1 MNMDLSII
9 VLTCNQR
16 AYTMRLLESMG
27 AYLRATPGTELI
39 LVDNGSADTTIADV
53 RRWQQSLNLSNL
65 TIIEAGEN
73 LGVARG
79 RNLGLKA
86 ARGEVLMLLDNDTIA
101 DPDTFEALRRHVIEN
116 PSCGIAA
123 PALYAPDGEL
133 QASAKPYPGIWI
145 KLAHILRPGIELAC
159 EREELLKPHPYYVIG
174 ACQTFRREIPERIG
188 MLDSAVFFGPE
199 DCEYC
204 IRVRKAGYT
213 IDYLPHL
220 RLTHYWRRATRR
232 SPLSPL
238 ARRHAIALLRFW
250 LRHPLP

>member
-1 MNMDLSII
+1 MDLSII
-9 VLTCNQR
+9 VLT
-16 AYTMRLLESMG
+16 TLG
-27 AYLRATPGTELI
+27 
-39 LVDNGSADTTIADV
+39 DHGSADTTIADV

-188 MLDSAVFFGPE
+188 MLDSAVGF
-199 DCEYC
+199 EYS